1 MTDRPETP
9 PGGPPPDESQT
20 GPAQPLGGDS
30 PAGPAQ
36 PLGGGSP
43 AGPAQPLPATPPPP
57 PPQPPGAVPPGY
69 HRPPSSAGGGP
80 AFGELAIK
88 RGVGRV
94 IGFSILSFGIYTY
107 YWFYVTRK
115 QVNGEI
121 GSTDDAG
128 LYTAGLLVPILNVI
142 ITYWLWRDVALLR
155 QRAGLPDFNV
165 VLWLVLAMFVPFAA
179 LAIYPM
185 VVNRLNEY
193 WDVRTGGAAVTAPV
207 SSGEKIV
214 VGVGLA
220 LWALFA
226 LIIVVAIVAAVASS

>member
-1 MTDRPETP
+1 
-9 PGGPPPDESQT
+9 
-20 GPAQPLGGDS
+20 
-30 PAGPAQ
+30 
-36 PLGGGSP
+36 
-43 AGPAQPLPATPPPP
+43 
-57 PPQPPGAVPPGY
+57 VPPGY
-69 HRPPSSAGGGP
+69 HQAPAGGGP

-94 IGFSILSFGIYTY
+94 IGFSILSVGIYTY

-115 QVNGEI
+115 QVNGEL

-142 ITYWLWRDVALLR
+142 ITYWLWRDIAMLR

-165 VLWLVLAMFVPFAA
+165 VLWVVLSMFVPGAA
-179 LAIYPM
+179 LVIYPM

-207 SSGEKIV
+207 TTGEKVV
-214 VGVGLA
+214 VGLGIA
-220 LWALFA
+220 FWAL
-226 LIIVVAIVAAVASS
+226 IVLLVVVVIIVAAASN

>member
-1 MTDRPETP
+1 MADRPE
-9 PGGPPPDESQT
+9 D
-20 GPAQPLGGDS
+20 PL
-30 PAGPAQ
+30 
-36 PLGGGSP
+36 
-43 AGPAQPLPATPPPP
+43 PPPP
-57 PPQPPGAVPPGY
+57 PAPADPPPAVAAPPGQPPSQPPGAVPPGY
-69 HRPPSSAGGGP
+69 HQAPSGGGP
-80 AFGELAIK
+80 AYGELAIK

-94 IGFSILSFGIYTY
+94 IGLSILSFGLYGY

-142 ITYWLWRDVALLR
+142 ITYWLWRDIALLR

-165 VLWLVLAMFVPFAA
+165 VLWLVLTMFVPFAA

-207 SSGEKIV
+207 TSGEKIV
-214 VGVGLA
+214 VGIGIA
-220 LWALFA
+220 LWVLFL

>member
-1 MTDRPETP
+1 MTPD
-9 PGGPPPDESQT
+9 PPPPPPPPP
-20 GPAQPLGGDS
+20 PAVP
-30 PAGPAQ
+30 P
-36 PLGGGSP
+36 
-43 AGPAQPLPATPPPP
+43 PPPP
-57 PPQPPGAVPPGY
+57 PPQEPGAVPPGY
-69 HRPPSSAGGGP
+69 HQPPSSGGGP

-128 LYTAGLLVPILNVI
+128 LYTAGLLVPILNVV
-142 ITYWLWRDVALLR
+142 ITYWLWRDIALLR

-165 VLWLVLAMFVPFAA
+165 VLWLVLTMFVPFAA

-207 SSGEKIV
+207 TSGEKIV
-214 VGVGLA
+214 LGIGIA
-220 LWALFA
+220 LWALFT
-226 LIIVVAIVAAVASS
+226 LIVVVAIVAAVASS

>member
-1 MTDRPETP
+1 
-9 PGGPPPDESQT
+9 
-20 GPAQPLGGDS
+20 
-30 PAGPAQ
+30 
-36 PLGGGSP
+36 
-43 AGPAQPLPATPPPP
+43 
-57 PPQPPGAVPPGY
+57 VPPGY
-69 HRPPSSAGGGP
+69 YQPPPPSAGAGP

-115 QVNGEI
+115 QLNAEL

-142 ITYWLWRDVALLR
+142 VTYWLWRDIAMLR
-155 QRAGLPDFNV
+155 QRVGMPDFNV
-165 VLWLVLAMFVPFAA
+165 VLWLVVSMFVPFAA
-179 LAIYPM
+179 LIVYPM

-207 SSGEKIV
+207 TTGEKV
-214 VGVGLA
+214 VLGVGLA
-220 LWALFA
+220 SWVLFL
-226 LIIVVAIVAAVASS
+226 LIVIVAIVAAVTSSG